1 MLRAKLFI
9 PGFLIV
15 LFSCSGP
22 ADRPAG
28 IEKIRTDALG
38 RAVSIPTEIK
48 KVMGLSPALTE
59 MLFALLPDSAIAAVS
74 IQCDYPPRQ
83 VETKTKVNTYPLDIE
98 ALLVLKPDLI
108 FTETGISSPADVAR
122 MEKAGLKVFVFDYQ
136 KVWDIPE
143 AMDSIRTWVQP
154 KVGTDRLMDSL
165 YAELRFLEKRAS
177 ESIKQNRPKILAITW
192 TDPVFAYGYNTCMT
206 DKMRLAGG
214 INGLEEK
221 LDKPY
226 PQLSREYI
234 LKINPD
240 VIFGGNFEKMEASFF
255 KLYPELK
262 LTIAYRNKWVFEL
275 NDDLASRPGPR
286 FLEGIREI
294 EQKLNLV
301 R

>member
-1 MLRAKLFI
+1 
-9 PGFLIV
+9 
-15 LFSCSGP
+15 
-22 ADRPAG
+22 
-28 IEKIRTDALG
+28 
-38 RAVSIPTEIK
+38 
-48 KVMGLSPALTE
+48 
-59 MLFALLPDSAIAAVS
+59 
-74 IQCDYPPRQ
+74 
-83 VETKTKVNTYPLDIE
+83 
-98 ALLVLKPDLI
+98 
-108 FTETGISSPADVAR
+108 
-122 MEKAGLKVFVFDYQ
+122 
-136 KVWDIPE
+136 
-143 AMDSIRTWVQP
+143 
-154 KVGTDRLMDSL
+154 MDSL

-240 VIFGGNFEKMEASFF
+240 VIFGGDFEKMEASFF